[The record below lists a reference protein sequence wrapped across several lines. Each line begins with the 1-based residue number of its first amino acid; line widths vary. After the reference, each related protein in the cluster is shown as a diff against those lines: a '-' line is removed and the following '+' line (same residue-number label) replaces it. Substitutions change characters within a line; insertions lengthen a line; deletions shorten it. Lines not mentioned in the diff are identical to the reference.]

1 MMEEQV
7 DYTNAALIVW
17 DMQYGIA
24 SRAFNFK
31 EIVPKIKLLIEE
43 MHTAG
48 MPVIYSQ
55 HTGLPYEYMS
65 KYNIYS
71 AKKRGMDPKASIFMA
86 RGSQEWQ
93 IVSELTPAKQD
104 IVLEKHTPSFLIGTI
119 LEQILRAKNI
129 DTLILVGVSTE
140 AGIEGSSRHL
150 AYSGYIPVVVEDAV
164 GSFEKEVRDAALMI
178 MRRMFEVQTTDVVV
192 SSIKKLK
199 KK

>member
-1 MMEEQV
+1 MISMTDNQV
-7 DYTNAALIVW
+7 DYTHSALIFW

-43 MHTAG
+43 MHAAG
-48 MPVIYSQ
+48 RPVIYSQ

-71 AKKRGMDPKASIFMA
+71 AKRRGMDPKASIFMA

-104 IVLEKHTPSFLIGTI
+104 YILEKHTPSFFIGTM
-119 LEQILRAKNI
+119 LEHILRAKDI
-129 DTLILVGVSTE
+129 DTLILAGVSTE
-140 AGIEGSSRHL
+140 AGIEGTARNC
-150 AYSGYIPVVVEDAV
+150 AYLGYIPIVVEDAV
-164 GSFEKEVRDAALMI
+164 GSFEKEIRDAALMI
-178 MRRMFEVQTTDVVV
+178 MRRMFEVQTTDVIVNN
-192 SSIKKLK
+192 IKK
-199 KK
+199 